1 MDFAKTLLIYM
12 SLVLA
17 AGVQAAPTLEV
28 TPVPSPTPVVI
39 AADGKTYARQGT
51 EAGETPA
58 PTITPNAGY
67 HILQSGDK
75 GNEVRRLQ
83 ERLRDLGYLSG
94 NVDGVYGAQTRNA
107 VLLFQTYHG
116 LTRDGVAGKV
126 TQTIL
131 YEDPYVMP
139 NPEKI
144 TPSPEPT
151 QTPDEHGLIPV
162 AGKSVHDWQKSK
174 DTRVLYNGAI
184 LPENPGIYL
193 SGADIYIDL
202 QQLSQAAGWAFVSS
216 NAQSM
221 MLSAMDN
228 QLMAS
233 MNVFL
238 RNSRSTEDTS
248 YCEAYDLSVNGSM
261 VPIAQGA
268 LVYESE
274 KWYVSLPFMEASL
287 HATVYMDAGENT
299 LVLTVP
305 QRSLA
310 ESDD

>member
-17 AGVQAAPTLEV
+17 AGVQAAPTPEV

-116 LTRDGVAGKV
+116 QIGRASCR
-126 TQTIL
+126 
-131 YEDPYVMP
+131 E
-139 NPEKI
+139 
-144 TPSPEPT
+144 
-151 QTPDEHGLIPV
+151 
-162 AGKSVHDWQKSK
+162 
-174 DTRVLYNGAI
+174 RV
-184 LPENPGIYL
+184 
-193 SGADIYIDL
+193 
-202 QQLSQAAGWAFVSS
+202 
-216 NAQSM
+216 
-221 MLSAMDN
+221 
-228 QLMAS
+228 
-233 MNVFL
+233 
-238 RNSRSTEDTS
+238 
-248 YCEAYDLSVNGSM
+248 
-261 VPIAQGA
+261 
-268 LVYESE
+268 
-274 KWYVSLPFMEASL
+274 
-287 HATVYMDAGENT
+287 
-299 LVLTVP
+299 
-305 QRSLA
+305 
-310 ESDD
+310 